1 MDKKKS
7 LLEIIA
13 DSKFIHTLL
22 SIVLGFAVG
31 AFFMA
36 IMNVSVS
43 DAYGKLFGSVFSSV
57 KNLSYCIV
65 YATPYILTGLS
76 VAFSFKTGVFNIGAE
91 GQFVVGAMAACVLGI
106 L

>member
-7 LLEIIA
+7 LLEIVA

-22 SIVLGFAVG
+22 SIILGFLVG

-36 IMNVSVS
+36 IMNVSIS
-43 DAYGKLFGSVFSSV
+43 AAYGKLFSSVFSNL

-76 VAFSFKTGVFNIGAE
+76 VAFSFKTGVFNIGAV
-91 GQFVVGAMAACVLGI
+91 GNFVLCVL
-106 L
+106 